1 MRIDAEGFADPAVQF
16 AAEQF
21 TAGEDAAQ
29 VQAGIFHA
37 GLPHQ
42 FQRRRRQE
50 RVADGKLGHHR
61 HRRLRFEFARA
72 MADHWNA
79 VIPEREQSS

>member
-1 MRIDAEGFADPAVQF
+1 MRIDAEGLAHPAEQF

-29 VQAGIFHA
+29 LDAGIFHA

-42 FQRRRRQE
+42 LQRGRRQE
-50 RVADGKLGHHR
+50 HVADAELGHHR
-61 HRRLRFEFARA
+61 HRRLRLEFARA
-72 MADHWNA
+72 MADQRNA
-79 VIPEREQSS
+79 VIPEREQAR